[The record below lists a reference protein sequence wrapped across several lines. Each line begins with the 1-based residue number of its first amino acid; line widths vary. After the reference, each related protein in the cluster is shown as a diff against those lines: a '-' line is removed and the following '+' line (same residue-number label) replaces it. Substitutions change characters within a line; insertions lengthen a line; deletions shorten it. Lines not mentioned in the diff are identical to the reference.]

1 MMALRSGLAAV
12 AVWLLPIA
20 NAQSGSSQE
29 VAPATYCWDG
39 RGLLENRRKGLAN
52 DPSLAAAIAKLRR
65 TADRVLDEKLRA
77 VTDKN
82 FISPSGDQHDY
93 VSLAPYF
100 WPNPNT
106 ANGLPYVLRD
116 GETNPENLQ
125 YDTSR
130 LRAMSDNVRTLALA
144 YYLTGESRYAD
155 RAARQLRCWF
165 LDQDTRMNPQLKY
178 ARLIKGMNQGSHWG
192 IIDTAMFIWVVE
204 ADALL
209 QGAPAW
215 PAGDHRRLQKWF
227 ADYLAWLRT
236 SDLGKQ
242 EANAPNNQ
250 GCYYDWQVADFA
262 LFTGQRRLAS
272 EVLEKAK
279 LKRIAQQIEPDGTQ
293 PQELARAKS
302 YDYTLVNLTALFGLA
317 SVGDHAGVDLW
328 NYRTLDGRSLRGAL
342 DWMIPFTTG
351 AKIWTHRQITPHP
364 SNSKMVSLLRQATI
378 AWQEPAY
385 EKMIASLTGVT
396 DDILWVDLVHPLPK
410 S

>member
-1 MMALRSGLAAV
+1 M
-12 AVWLLPIA
+12 A

-39 RGLLENRRKGLAN
+39 RSLLENRRKGLAN
-52 DPSLAAAIAKLRR
+52 DPVLAAAIAKLRHA
-65 TADRVLDEKLRA
+65 ADHMLREKLRA

-82 FISPSGDQHDY
+82 FASPSGDQHDY
-93 VSLAPYF
+93 VSLSTYF

-106 ANGLPYVLRD
+106 ASGLPYVLRD

-130 LRAMSDNVRTLALA
+130 LKAMSDSVRTLALA
-144 YYLTGESRYAD
+144 YYLTGESSYAD
-155 RAARQLRCWF
+155 HAASQIRRWF
-165 LDQDTRMNPQLKY
+165 LDKDSRMNPHLKY
-178 ARLIKGMNQGSHWG
+178 AQLIKGMNEGSRWG
-192 IIDTAMFIWVVE
+192 IIDTAMLIWVVE

-215 PAGDHRRLQKWF
+215 PDRDHRQLQKWF

-242 EANAPNNQ
+242 EANALNNH
-250 GCYYDWQVADFA
+250 GCYYDLQVADFA
-262 LFTGQRRLAS
+262 LFTGQRQVAS
-272 EVLEKAK
+272 TVLEKAK
-279 LKRIAQQIEPDGTQ
+279 LKRIAQQIEPDGSQ
-293 PQELARAKS
+293 PQELARTKS
-302 YDYTLVNLTALFGLA
+302 YEYTLVNLNALFCLA

-328 NYRTLDGRSLRGAL
+328 NYRTPDGRSLRGAL

-351 AKIWTHRQITPHP
+351 AKVWTHRQIIPHP

-378 AWQEPAY
+378 AWHEPAY
-385 EKMIASLTGVT
+385 EKMIPNVTGVG
-396 DDILWVDLVHPLPK
+396 DDLLWVDLVYPLPK